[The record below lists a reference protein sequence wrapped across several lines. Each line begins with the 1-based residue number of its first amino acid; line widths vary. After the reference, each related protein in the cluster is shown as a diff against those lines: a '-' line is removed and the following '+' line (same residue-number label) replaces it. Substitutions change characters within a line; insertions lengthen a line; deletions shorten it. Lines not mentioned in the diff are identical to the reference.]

1 MKKSGHTDIPSSRRM
16 CQSTIEDAQEILR
29 ALPTDEE
36 ATLPTWW
43 TNKLAVTSAYMNSLR
58 DYILY
63 QPTETMEESESEGEM
78 EESEDEMEEDESEE
92 EEDESEDEGQVTVGD
107 YTTKHFDICPSAQNL
122 YSNIQGKTDMIHLVV
137 ETMML
142 HDLFFRLEK
151 QAIAMGSIDAEELA
165 KAQGYANLIMEN
177 AKRMNL
183 ETEHAYIEDV
193 HMAKFKQ
200 LAGMEEEDETMLP
213 PSVRIVRNALK
224 AR

>member
-1 MKKSGHTDIPSSRRM
+1 M

-43 TNKLAVTSAYMNSLR
+43 TNKLAVTSAYINSLR
-58 DYILY
+58 DYLLY
-63 QPTETMEESESEGEM
+63 QPTETMEMNSEKDEM
-78 EESEDEMEEDESEE
+78 EESEDEMEDEMKESEEEDESEE

-107 YTTKHFDICPSAQNL
+107 YTTKHFDICPSAQKL

-165 KAQGYANLIMEN
+165 KAQGYADLIMEN